1 MKVKRNITFF
11 FFLLS
16 GIIVGALIASL
27 VEDIWFLNWLCYSK
41 TIGISTAN
49 PFILDLSL
57 VRLAFGCEIGVN
69 VAQIITITAS
79 LVLYKRVASKL

>member
-1 MKVKRNITFF
+1 MKIKRNITFF

-16 GIIVGALIASL
+16 GVIVGALIASL
-27 VEDIWFLNWLCYSK
+27 TEDIWFLNWLCYGK
-41 TIGISTAN
+41 TIGIPASN
-49 PFILDLSL
+49 PFIFDLSL
-57 VRLAFGCEIGVN
+57 IKLAFGCEIGVN

>member
-27 VEDIWFLNWLCYSK
+27 VEDIWFLNWLCYGK